1 MAKRKQQ
8 QDVDMDEDS
17 DSDVSLINVDFEFF
31 DPNPEIDY
39 HAIRNLLSQL
49 FHSSSPSLHL
59 EALTDLIL
67 GQPLVGTT
75 VKMDG
80 REGDPYA
87 FLTVLNMAVHKDHP
101 SIQALT
107 SLLLSK
113 SQPTNPS
120 FHTTLQNIL
129 GPNANPSQHIGL
141 VLSERLINMPVQIV
155 PHMYRMLVDEIKWA
169 IDDNEPYTFTHL
181 LFISRTYTL
190 TQDEAQLLLSSQPNA
205 SSRKNKSKKLRPSL
219 PSGAEGGGVFSFHP
233 EDEVIEKYASQTYTF
248 STPTSTPRTAEDF
261 GLELGT
267 KVMLVP
273 ADKFEGLVR
282 ELGEVYVVGG

>member
-1 MAKRKQQ
+1 
-8 QDVDMDEDS
+8 MDEDS
-17 DSDVSLINVDFEFF
+17 DSDVSLINVDFA
-31 DPNPEIDY
+31 NPQIDY
-39 HAIRNLLSQL
+39 HAIRNLLSEL
-49 FHSSSPSLHL
+49 FHSSSPSLYP

-87 FLTVLNMAVHKDHP
+87 ILTVLNMTIHKDHP

-129 GPNANPSQHIGL
+129 GPNANPSQHIGP

-155 PHMYRMLVDEIKWA
+155 PHMYRMLVGEIKWA

-181 LFISRTYTL
+181 LFISPSHE
-190 TQDEAQLLLSSQPNA
+190 EAQLLLSSQPNS
-205 SSRKNKSKKLRPSL
+205 SSRNNKSKKLRPSL
-219 PSGAEGGGVFSFHP
+219 SSGGEGGGVFSFHS
-233 EDEVIEKYASQTYTF
+233 EDEVIEKYAS
-248 STPTSTPRTAEDF
+248 
-261 GLELGT
+261 
-267 KVMLVP
+267 
-273 ADKFEGLVR
+273 
-282 ELGEVYVVGG
+282 